1 MTERFATTPFG
12 GRSLSYAMFA
22 AQEKVA
28 RARQKLLAEA
38 DEGEAT
44 ATADKW
50 QLLRSLTEAR
60 VVYGLSDRTIAVL
73 EALLSFHQAAELDG
87 RAPLIVFPSNAE
99 LSMRTRGMAPA
110 TLRRHLAA
118 LVDAQ
123 MIIRRDS
130 PNGKRYARR
139 GEGGA
144 IESAFGFDLA
154 PFALRAAEIEAH
166 AAAARAQA
174 RALQALRSEITI
186 HLRDLAKTIDAGLSE
201 ERAGDW
207 ERFADRLAE
216 LSGRVARNAAPEE
229 LSKRRDAL
237 SRLRAEVELAYLNS
251 LSNEE
256 MSANDSNFERH
267 IQNSNTDLHIEYS
280 SEKELNENRRGKNVT
295 AGEGG
300 PADQADRIA
309 GIRRRLKAAR
319 DMRDENL
326 PPPEPE
332 TKSAPAPLET
342 VLAACPQF
350 ALYARKGIGDWR
362 DFLQTAGLVRSMLG
376 VSPDAWTRARR
387 AMGDLNAAVTVAAI
401 LERSSE
407 IRSPGGY
414 LRALTER
421 AENGRYSVAPVLNA
435 LSGAARTQ
443 AARAGEGAAR

>member
-1 MTERFATTPFG
+1 MIERFATTPFG
-12 GRSLSYAMFA
+12 GRSLSHAMFA

-73 EALLSFHQAAELDG
+73 EALLSFHQAAEMDG

-139 GEGGA
+139 GEGGE

-186 HLRDLAKTIDAGLSE
+186 HLRDVSKTIDAGLSE

-207 ERFADRLAE
+207 DSFADRLAE
-216 LSGRVARNAAPEE
+216 LSGRVARNAAPED

-237 SRLRAEVELAYLNS
+237 SRLRAEVELAYLDS
-251 LSNEE
+251 LTNEE
-256 MSANDSNFERH
+256 MSANDSISERH
-267 IQNSNTDLHIEYS
+267 IQNSNTDLQFESS
-280 SEKELNENRRGKNVT
+280 SEKELNENRRGKTVMV
-295 AGEGG
+295 GEGG
-300 PADQADRIA
+300 PAHQADRIA

-319 DMRDENL
+319 DTRDDDTP
-326 PPPEPE
+326 PPPELE
-332 TKSAPAPLET
+332 TKSVPAPLET
-342 VLAACPQF
+342 VLAACPQI

-362 DFLQTAGLVRSMLG
+362 DLVQTAGLVRSMLG

-421 AENGRYSVAPVLNA
+421 AESGRYSVGPVLNA
-435 LSGAARTQ
+435 LSAAGRGQ
-443 AARAGEGAAR
+443 AARAGEGAG